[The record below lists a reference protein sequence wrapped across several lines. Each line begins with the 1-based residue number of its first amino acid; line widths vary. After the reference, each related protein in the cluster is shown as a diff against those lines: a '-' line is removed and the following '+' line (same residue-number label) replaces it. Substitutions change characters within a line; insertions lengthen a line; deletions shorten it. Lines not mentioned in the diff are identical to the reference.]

1 MQLSFGQV
9 EQLLRHLHGVTERR
23 RTMLRS
29 RLQHLQKEDLPP
41 GVAIGRGTRFA
52 YGVDET
58 FMIVVA
64 LELARTR
71 MPAGHAA
78 RVVKENWPALRCLVD
93 EGIAAAATPKDER
106 GRLPTRWA
114 VVSADGLSLLRREEP
129 GEDAAVEVVGD
140 TPGIAIASWAQRLTS
155 APATTIVVIDV
166 VGRVAQATDF
176 IRDGLGIDPS

>member
-9 EQLLRHLHGVTERR
+9 EQLLRHLHGVSDRR

-41 GVAIGRGTRFA
+41 GVAIGRGTRFV
-52 YGVDET
+52 YGVDAT

-78 RVVKENWPALRCLVD
+78 RIVKKNWPTLRGLVD
-93 EGIAAAATPKDER
+93 EGIAAAATPKDGF
-106 GRLPTRWA
+106 GRQATRWA
-114 VVSADGLSLLRREEP
+114 VVSADGLSLLRRGEP
-129 GEDAAVEVVGD
+129 GEDADVETVGD
-140 TPGIAIASWAQRLTS
+140 TPGIAIASWAQRLTA
-155 APATTIVVIDV
+155 APDTTIVLIDV
-166 VGRVAQATDF
+166 VGRVAQAIDF
-176 IRDGLGIDPS
+176 IKDNLGIDPS